1 MSLYNIFFNDFLFN
15 LEDILGA
22 NMDPVNKPYPNL
34 PMPIDKK
41 RIKITEPLEGS
52 MSAFIIIKTDNA
64 KVPTENNIKP
74 IIPLNTFI
82 IQDYQILNVE
92 SNPSKDYRLMLQ
104 VPGLLVLRAFKALYK
119 LLI

>member
-1 MSLYNIFFNDFLFN
+1 LSLYNIFFNDFLFN

-34 PMPIDKK
+34 PIPIDKK

-64 KVPTENNIKP
+64 KVPTENNINP
-74 IIPLNTFI
+74 IIPFNVFT
-82 IQDYQILNVE
+82 ILE
-92 SNPSKDYRLMLQ
+92 
-104 VPGLLVLRAFKALYK
+104 
-119 LLI
+119 